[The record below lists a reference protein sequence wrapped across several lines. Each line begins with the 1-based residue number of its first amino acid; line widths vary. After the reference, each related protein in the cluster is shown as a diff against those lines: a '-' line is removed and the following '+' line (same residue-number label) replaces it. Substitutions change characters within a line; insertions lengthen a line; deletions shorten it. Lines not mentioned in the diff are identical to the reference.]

1 MSKILLINF
10 PAEGHVNPVLGIT
23 KAWTDRG
30 DEVHAVTTAHYQ
42 ERFERLGAHVHI
54 HPDYIRLLSV
64 NEGDIDSMQP
74 FFYAMLQTSLDILEL
89 VEALS
94 KQHSFDFVYYDMF
107 GAGEL
112 VRDFLQVPAIGSN
125 PSFVL
130 QEAHFE
136 TPLYRKDEKAAHLLE
151 EINERFGV
159 QPKRLMQFMTNRGEL
174 NMVYTSEYFQPSVD
188 ALNDSF
194 VFIGPSFPKRADQHQ
209 FPLEALEQEKVVF
222 ISMGTVLGDTEAFFN
237 MCIDAFADFDG
248 RVVIATGGKI
258 DRSLLKPAPS
268 HFIIEPYVPQLEV
281 LEQTDVF
288 VTHGGM
294 NSVNESI
301 HYHVP
306 MVVIPFDK
314 DQPMVAKRLTELSA
328 ARALDKEQLTAK
340 RLRDTVDAVLKS
352 NTYRAGI
359 EKIEESFQTAG
370 GTEKALHVIDQ
381 LMQKKQTQS

>member
-1 MSKILLINF
+1 MAKILLINF
-10 PAEGHVNPVLGIT
+10 PAEGHVNPVLGMT

-30 DEVHAVTTAHYQ
+30 DEVHAVTTVHYQ

-54 HPDYIRLLSV
+54 HADYIRTLSV
-64 NEGDIDSMQP
+64 NEGDLDSMQP
-74 FFYAMLQTSLDILEL
+74 FFHATLQTSLDILEL
-89 VEALS
+89 VETLS
-94 KQHSFDFVYYDMF
+94 QQHSFDVVYFDMF

-112 VRDFLQVPAIGSN
+112 VRDFLQIPGIGSN

-130 QEAHFE
+130 QEAHFQ
-136 TPLYRKDEKAAHLLE
+136 TPLYRKDEKATHLLE
-151 EINERFGV
+151 EMNERFGV
-159 QPKRLMQFMTNRGEL
+159 QPKHLMQFMKNRGEL

-194 VFIGPSFPKRADQHQ
+194 VFIGPSFPKRADQHD
-209 FPLEALEQEKVVF
+209 FPLEVLEHERVVF

-248 RVVIATGGKI
+248 KVVIATGEKI
-258 DRSLLKPAPS
+258 DMSLMKEAPS
-268 HFIIEPYVPQLEV
+268 HFLIKPYVPQLEV
-281 LEQTDVF
+281 LEHTAVF

-294 NSVNESI
+294 NSVNEAI

-328 ARALDKEQLTAK
+328 ACALEQEHLTANQ
-340 RLRDTVDAVLKS
+340 LRDTVNAVLA
-352 NTYRAGI
+352 NDTYRAGI
-359 EKIEESFQTAG
+359 EKIQESFQTAG
-370 GTEKALHVIDQ
+370 GTEKALRVMDQ
-381 LMQKKQTQS
+381 FIQAKQTQ

>member
-1 MSKILLINF
+1 MAKILLINF

-30 DEVHAVTTAHYQ
+30 DEVHAVTTIHYQ

-54 HPDYIRLLSV
+54 HPDYIRTLSV
-64 NEGDIDSMQP
+64 NEGELDSMQP
-74 FFYAMLQTSLDILEL
+74 FFHAMLQTSLDILEL
-89 VEALS
+89 VEKLS
-94 KQHSFDFVYYDMF
+94 HHHQFDLVYFDMF

-112 VRDFLQVPAIGSN
+112 VRDFLKIPGVGSN

-130 QEAHFE
+130 QEAHFQ

-159 QPKRLMQFMTNRGEL
+159 QPKHLMQFMKNRGEL
-174 NMVYTSEYFQPSVD
+174 NIVYTSEYFQPAVD
-188 ALNDSF
+188 ALNNSF
-194 VFIGPSFPKRADQHQ
+194 VFIGPSFPKRADQHH
-209 FPLEALEQEKVVF
+209 FPLEALENERVIY
-222 ISMGTVLGDTEAFFN
+222 ISMGTVLDETEVFFN

-248 RVVIATGGKI
+248 KVVMATGEKI
-258 DRSLLKPAPS
+258 DMSLIKDAPS
-268 HFIIEPYVPQLEV
+268 HFLIEPYVPQLEV
-281 LEQTDVF
+281 LEHADVF

-301 HYHVP
+301 HFHVP
-306 MVVIPFDK
+306 MVVIPHDK

-340 RLRDTVDAVLKS
+340 QLRDTVITVLASDAF
-352 NTYRAGI
+352 RAGI
-359 EKIEESFQTAG
+359 EKIEQSFRTAG
-370 GTEKALHVIDQ
+370 GTEKALRMIDTFIQ
-381 LMQKKQTQS
+381 MKQTQ